1 MTPYFIT
8 GLLALAVLTWF
19 YLGKRAAARI
29 EAQFKPVADLSA
41 VRQAYK
47 AYYLHCLKKSP
58 HRRGGRV
65 K

>member
-8 GLLALAVLTWF
+8 GLLALAVLAWL
-19 YLGKRAAARI
+19 YIGKP
-29 EAQFKPVADLSA
+29 KPDVPYRPDLSA

-58 HRRGGRV
+58 RRRGGRV

>member
-8 GLLALAVLTWF
+8 GLLALAALTWF
-19 YLGKRAAARI
+19 YLGKP
-29 EAQFKPVADLSA
+29 KPTAPDVPHRPDLST

-58 HRRGGRV
+58 RRRGGRV